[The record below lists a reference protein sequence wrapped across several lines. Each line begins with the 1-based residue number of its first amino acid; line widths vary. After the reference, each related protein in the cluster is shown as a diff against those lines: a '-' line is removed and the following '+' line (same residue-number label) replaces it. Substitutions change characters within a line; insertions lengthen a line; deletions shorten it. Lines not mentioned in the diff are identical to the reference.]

1 MLAPLACPFSMSFT
15 RRPSDQS
22 SYPPKQ
28 QEPPQ
33 RYPPMPTHPADQ
45 SSAAKEDWEP
55 YGHRST
61 DDSYTGSGSLPPL
74 QTKVPTSYE
83 YKPYAT
89 RPDYRPDQP
98 YQPTSPPSAFRPS
111 SSSSS
116 TTNAS
121 WDYSDARMQQIY
133 RDRTFHQV
141 FFFLKKNHCIP
152 FALVRSL
159 FIHIPFI

>member
-116 TTNAS
+116 STNAS

-141 FFFLKKNHCIP
+141 YVFLRKIIVI
-152 FALVRSL
+152 LL
-159 FIHIPFI
+159 Y

>member
-1 MLAPLACPFSMSFT
+1 MSFT